1 MPPYASGPGCSGI
14 RTGGRRACRATIK
27 RRADEMEHNAA
38 QVFQKIHDEK
48 GWHSQESVSGW
59 GSELKN
65 TAQIIRELPGLL
77 GRFGVRSMLDAPCG
91 DFNWM
96 RHVDLDGIDY
106 IGADIVQTLVTANQA
121 TWTTPSRRFVHL
133 DLLRDPLP
141 DADLILCRDCLFHF
155 SHADVFRA
163 FERFSATKARYL
175 LTTTFIYRSYPRN
188 ANIATGQW
196 TPINLEMAPFDLD
209 PPLTLLV
216 EGSNE
221 SIIYGPD
228 IGTVPMSD
236 RCLGLWSMDSVRE
249 RLRRPLPDLQGAQ

>member
-1 MPPYASGPGCSGI
+1 
-14 RTGGRRACRATIK
+14 
-27 RRADEMEHNAA
+27 MEHNAA

-77 GRFGVRSMLDAPCG
+77 GRYGVRSMLDAPCG

-96 RHVDLDGIDY
+96 RHVNLDGIDY

-121 TWTTPSRRFVHL
+121 TWTSPSRRFVHL

-155 SHADVFRA
+155 SHA
-163 FERFSATKARYL
+163 E
-175 LTTTFIYRSYPRN
+175 
-188 ANIATGQW
+188 
-196 TPINLEMAPFDLD
+196 
-209 PPLTLLV
+209 
-216 EGSNE
+216 
-221 SIIYGPD
+221 
-228 IGTVPMSD
+228 D
-236 RCLGLWSMDSVRE
+236 RKSVV
-249 RLRRPLPDLQGAQ
+249 

>member
-1 MPPYASGPGCSGI
+1 
-14 RTGGRRACRATIK
+14 
-27 RRADEMEHNAA
+27 MEHDTA
-38 QVFQKIHDEK
+38 QVFQKIHDEQ
-48 GWHSQESVSGW
+48 GWHSEESVSGW

-77 GRFGVRSMLDAPCG
+77 RRFGVRSMLDAPCG

-106 IGADIVQTLVTANQA
+106 IGADIVQNLVTANQA
-121 TWTTPSRRFVHL
+121 TWTAPNRRFVHL
-133 DLLRDPLP
+133 DLLQDPLP

-163 FERFSATKARYL
+163 FERFAATNARYL

-188 ANIATGQW
+188 AEIATGQW
-196 TPINLEMAPFDLD
+196 TPINLEMPPFDLD

-221 SIIYGPD
+221 CIIYGPD

-236 RCLGLWSMDSVRE
+236 RCLGLWSMESVRA
-249 RLRRPLPDLQGAQ
+249 RLRRRPLPGRRSAR